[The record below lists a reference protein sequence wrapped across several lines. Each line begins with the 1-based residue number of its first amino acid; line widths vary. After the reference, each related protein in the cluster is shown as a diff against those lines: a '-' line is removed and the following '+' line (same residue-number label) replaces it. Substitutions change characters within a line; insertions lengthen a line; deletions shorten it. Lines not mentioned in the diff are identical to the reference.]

1 MLVSI
6 LSFVLAVLV
15 IGIFFNVHVSQNSTI
30 GPFVTGPV
38 DPLNSKDNYLI
49 SIVDELIMGLH
60 PNHTTTEISLQN
72 SGYLY

>member
-6 LSFVLAVLV
+6 LAFVLAGLV
-15 IGIFFNVHVSQNSTI
+15 IGIFFTLPVSQNSTI

-38 DPLNSKDNYLI
+38 DPLNSKDNYSI